1 MSGCCRAGRNEAVQK
16 ASRCILESMKKL
28 AELFGVVFGGI
39 FVKSKHFTQVSVLT
53 DFRMCFS
60 SVFLVIMRYLF
71 RVTAL
76 G

>member
-1 MSGCCRAGRNEAVQK
+1 
-16 ASRCILESMKKL
+16 MKKL

-60 SVFLVIMRYLF
+60 LVFLVIMRDLF